1 MQVLSHFGGEF
12 DRNADGSVGNDK
24 TREPFPHFIRG
35 MKQVGYS
42 GYMGYELCHP
52 LPVVDGQTVGIEFA
66 EKNAKLAAEFMR
78 GVLKAAQS

>member
-1 MQVLSHFGGEF
+1 M
-12 DRNADGSVGNDK
+12 D
-24 TREPFPHFIRG
+24 FIRG
-35 MKQVGYS
+35 MRQAGYS